1 MKKTFERYHIEA
13 VEAPSKV
20 KPPSKFQSD
29 DTRML
34 YILYNKDVISNRCK
48 EQRGLAI

>member
-1 MKKTFERYHIEA
+1 MKKAVERYHNEA

-29 DTRML
+29 DITRML
-34 YILYNKDVISNRCK
+34 YII
-48 EQRGLAI
+48 